1 MAEKNS
7 AEKDSA
13 EKDSAEKDSAEKDSV
28 EKDSV
33 EKGSVLWVHAHPD
46 DASLGHALVRS
57 GAARLRESGT
67 RVAISDLYAMNWNP
81 VLADADFGTAPGST
95 LSERQKNATATGLL
109 ADDIRREQDALRA
122 ADHFVVSF
130 PLWWYGM
137 PAILK
142 GWFDRVFTNG
152 FAFGVRDE
160 RGRVR
165 KYGDGGL
172 AGRTMLAVVTA
183 GDRAAAL
190 GPRGISGSIDH
201 VLWPLL
207 HGTGFYTGMRVLRPH
222 LVASAD
228 RLDEET
234 FLREERRLHDRLAGL
249 SSEPGIPY
257 RPLRGGEYDREH
269 VLVDHVRPGE
279 YGPDVHTASAP
290 ARSRRV
296 QRYEYRQCAGV
307 QDQAQ

>member
-1 MAEKNS
+1 M
-7 AEKDSA
+7 A

-81 VLADADFGTAPGST
+81 VLAYADFGTAPGST

-109 ADDIRREQDALRA
+109 ADDIRREQAALRA

>member
-13 EKDSAEKDSAEKDSV
+13 EKDSV
-28 EKDSV
+28 EKGSV

-67 RVAISDLYAMNWNP
+67 HVAISDLYAMNWNP
-81 VLADADFGTAPGST
+81 VLSDADFSAAPGRT

-109 ADDIRREQDALRA
+109 ADDIRREQDALRV
-122 ADHFVVSF
+122 ADHLVVSF

-228 RLDEET
+228 RLDEEA
-234 FLREERRLHDRLAGL
+234 FLREEYRLHDRLDGL
-249 SSEPGIPY
+249 SSESGIPY

-269 VLVDHVRPGE
+269 VLVDHVCPGE
-279 YGPDVHTASAP
+279 YGPDVHTASASG
-290 ARSRRV
+290 RSRRV

>member
-1 MAEKNS
+1 MAEKNSAEKNS

-13 EKDSAEKDSAEKDSV
+13 

-81 VLADADFGTAPGST
+81 VLADADFGTSPGNT

>member
-1 MAEKNS
+1 M
-7 AEKDSA
+7 
-13 EKDSAEKDSAEKDSV
+13 
-28 EKDSV
+28 
-33 EKGSVLWVHAHPD
+33 WVHAHPD

-207 HGTGFYTGMRVLRPH
+207 HDTGFYTGMRVLRPH

-234 FLREERRLHDRLAGL
+234 FLREERRLHDRLDGL
-249 SSEPGIPY
+249 SSESAIPY

-307 QDQAQ
+307 HDQAQ

>member
-1 MAEKNS
+1 MAEK
-7 AEKDSA
+7 K
-13 EKDSAEKDSAEKDSV
+13 SAEKDSAEKDSV
-28 EKDSV
+28 EKGSV

-57 GAARLRESGT
+57 GVARLRESGT
-67 RVAISDLYAMNWNP
+67 HVAISDLYAMNWNP
-81 VLADADFGTAPGST
+81 VLSGADFGAAPGRT

-109 ADDIRREQDALRA
+109 TDDIRHEQDALRA
-122 ADHFVVSF
+122 ADHLVVSF
-130 PLWWYGM
+130 PLWWYGT

-160 RGRVR
+160 HGRVR
-165 KYGDGGL
+165 RYGDGGL

-228 RLDEET
+228 RLDEED
-234 FLREERRLHDRLAGL
+234 FLREEHRLHDRLDGL
-249 SSEPGIPY
+249 SSESGIPY

-269 VLVDHVRPGE
+269 VLVDHVCPGE
-279 YGPDVHTASAP
+279 YGPDVHTASASG
-290 ARSRRV
+290 RSRRV
-296 QRYEYRQCAGV
+296 KRHEYRQCAGV